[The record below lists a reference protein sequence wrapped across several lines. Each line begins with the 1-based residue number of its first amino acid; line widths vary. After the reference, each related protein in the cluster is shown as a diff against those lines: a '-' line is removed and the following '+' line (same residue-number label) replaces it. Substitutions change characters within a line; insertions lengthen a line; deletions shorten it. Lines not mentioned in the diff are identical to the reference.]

1 MIGTALAIGQGLYGL
16 YNAIKS
22 GQEANDYQARMER
35 MARQS
40 PLMKESP
47 EVANYY
53 QQALNRYNENVFNT
67 PYYLESLKQAERS
80 GANAINQ
87 AQERGAGIGLI
98 GKIDQGVM
106 DQKNRAIVGAI
117 ANKNAEFGQLGGATQ
132 MKKNERDQMFDINQM
147 TPYNRMFGLQQ
158 LKTQAANDRYNAG
171 LNMLGQGLSN
181 VAQLDIANKM
191 YNPKMV
197 TDNTSAQASSLPVSY
212 KTPAMPSKNTSW
224 ATPFDYK
231 SFQPANNSFVSAN
244 PEAWG
249 SYTGDFS
256 KSPLNNNFGL
266 PKTYNNRGFNSIFGS
281 RYPM

>member
-1 MIGTALAIGQGLYGL
+1 MIGTALAGAQALYGL
-16 YNAIKS
+16 YNAYKS

-47 EVANYY
+47 EVSNYY

-67 PYYLESLKQAERS
+67 PYYLESLKQAERG
-80 GANAINQ
+80 GASAINQ
-87 AQERGAGIGLI
+87 AQDRRSALGLI
-98 GKIDQGVM
+98 PKIDQGVM
-106 DQKNRAIVGAI
+106 DQKNRAIASAI
-117 ANKNAEFGQLGGATQ
+117 ANKNTEFGQLGGATQ
-132 MKKNERDQMFDINQM
+132 MRKNERDQMFDVNEM

-197 TDNTSAQASSLPVSY
+197 TDNTVTTSNLPISY
-212 KTPAMPSKNTSW
+212 KTQAANSYWGS
-224 ATPFDYK
+224 PFDYK
-231 SFQPANNSFVSAN
+231 SFQSSPVSAN

-249 SYTGDFS
+249 SNTGDFS
-256 KSPLNNNFGL
+256 KNPLMTSNYWKPVNNKGFKSVFG
-266 PKTYNNRGFNSIFGS
+266 KTY
-281 RYPM
+281 

>member
-87 AQERGAGIGLI
+87 AQDRRSALGLI

-106 DQKNRAIVGAI
+106 DQKNRAIASAI

-132 MKKNERDQMFDINQM
+132 MRKNERDQMFDINEM

-197 TDNTSAQASSLPVSY
+197 TGNTAQQAQNLAS
-212 KTPAMPSKNTSW
+212 
-224 ATPFDYK
+224 
-231 SFQPANNSFVSAN
+231 QNSFDIAR
-244 PEAWG
+244 
-249 SYTGDFS
+249 SY
-256 KSPLNNNFGL
+256 L
-266 PKTYNNRGFNSIFGS
+266 PKINPSLKPTPMHYSDLFDAQLKANYGNPGVLGYKNNI
-281 RYPM
+281 PTW